1 MQLSVVIP
9 AYNEEEA
16 IGEVIDGL
24 QALFHREGIDG
35 EVVVVDD
42 GSMDRTGEIAR
53 SLNVTVVRHPQNAGY
68 GASIMDG
75 IRHARHET
83 ICITDAD
90 GTYPIQA
97 IPELARYI
105 DTFDMVVGARQGKHY
120 RGSLLKHPARL
131 IFLYLVQFATGTR
144 IPDANS
150 GLRMFK
156 RNRVLPFFDSLCRGF
171 SFTTTIT
178 LGMLSRGYFVKFVP
192 IQYYAR
198 KGRSKVRLF
207 KDSLRTA
214 QIIVQALMYYNPIK
228 AVLPLVLGLGFASLL
243 CLVWYLIRP
252 NLLAGIWAMLLF
264 LGAVLVFV
272 IGLLAD
278 LIAANRR
285 EEGT

>member
-16 IGEVIDGL
+16 IGEVIDAL
-24 QALFHREGIDG
+24 QTLFRQEGIEA

-42 GSMDRTGEIAR
+42 GSTDRTGEIASSR
-53 SLNVTVVRHPQNAGY
+53 SVTLIRHPQNIGY
-68 GASIMDG
+68 GASIKSG
-75 IRHARHET
+75 VRHARYNN

-90 GTYPIQA
+90 GTYPIHA

-105 DTFDMVVGARQGKHY
+105 EAFDMVVGARQGKHY

-150 GLRMFK
+150 GLRIFK
-156 RNRVLPFFDSLCRGF
+156 RDRVLPFFHSLCHGF

-198 KGRSKVRLF
+198 KGKSKVKLF
-207 KDSLRTA
+207 RDSLRTA
-214 QIIVQALMYYNPIK
+214 QIILQALMYYNPIK
-228 AVLPLVLGLGFASLL
+228 AVLPIVFLLGVAALL
-243 CLVWYLIRP
+243 CLGWYALRP
-252 NLLAGIWAMLLF
+252 NLLAGIWSMLLF
-264 LGAVLVFV
+264 LGSIIVFV
-272 IGLLAD
+272 MGLLAD
-278 LIAANRR
+278 LLATNRR
-285 EEGT
+285 DAE